1 MKPARSQDRRK
12 PHSKQP
18 RPPSA
23 RQATPAR
30 NRPAQDFET
39 EILPN
44 LKAARAEWLAKARLI
59 ALELVKE
66 KGEITSDDVRE
77 RCPIPPGV
85 DPRCIGPLFRDPMW
99 ELVRYVRSTR
109 KICHHHP
116 IGLWRLRD
124 DNRARAA

>member
-12 PHSKQP
+12 PNSKQP
-18 RPPSA
+18 RSPSA
-23 RQATPAR
+23 RQAPPAR
-30 NRPAQDFET
+30 NRPVQDFET

-44 LKAARAEWLAKARLI
+44 LEAARAEWLAKARLV

-66 KGEITSDDVRE
+66 RGQITSDDVRE
-77 RCPIPPGV
+77 KCPIPAGV

-99 ELVRYVRSTR
+99 ELVGYVRSKR

-116 IGLWRLRD
+116 IGLWRLKND
-124 DNRARAA
+124 QRAKAA